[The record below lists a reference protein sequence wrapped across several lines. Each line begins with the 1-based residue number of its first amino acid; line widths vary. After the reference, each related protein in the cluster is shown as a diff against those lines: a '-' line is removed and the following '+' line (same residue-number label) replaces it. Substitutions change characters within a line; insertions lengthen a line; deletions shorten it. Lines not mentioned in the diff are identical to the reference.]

1 MMAPLDDF
9 PPASPKGQEEH
20 MVITSS
26 SVYNVKMKGWGIEI
40 DFSELALVPAV
51 V

>member
-1 MMAPLDDF
+1 
-9 PPASPKGQEEH
+9 